1 MCKSSRLFGFVV
13 LVVFG
18 VVCGLYF
25 QLPAIAQDKK
35 EGTTV
40 KGPAAAIVKWEYR
53 IVVMQDQGERE
64 AEKELNALGE
74 QGFEIAFQTSSHRS
88 QSNARG
94 TASDARPV
102 VHYTLRRIKQ

>member
-1 MCKSSRLFGFVV
+1 MCKSSRLFGIVV
-13 LVVFG
+13 LVAFG

-25 QLPAIAQDKK
+25 ELPAIAQDKK

-40 KGPAAAIVKWEYR
+40 KGPAAAIAKWEYR
-53 IVVMQDQGERE
+53 IVVMEDNGERE
-64 AEKELNALGE
+64 AEKQLNALAE
-74 QGFEIAFQTSSHRS
+74 QGYEIVFQTSSVRS

-102 VHYTLRRIKQ
+102 VHYTLKRIKQ